1 MAAKTNGMSAL
12 ELHNKWNA
20 KVAEIIPILK
30 SIAPNASESEIRAS
44 AEGIARMA
52 LEPEFIA
59 SGLDSY

>member
-1 MAAKTNGMSAL
+1 MATKTNGMSAL

-30 SIAPNASESEIRAS
+30 SIAPNASEADIRAS
-44 AEGIARMA
+44 AESIARMA
-52 LEPEFIA
+52 LEPEFMA